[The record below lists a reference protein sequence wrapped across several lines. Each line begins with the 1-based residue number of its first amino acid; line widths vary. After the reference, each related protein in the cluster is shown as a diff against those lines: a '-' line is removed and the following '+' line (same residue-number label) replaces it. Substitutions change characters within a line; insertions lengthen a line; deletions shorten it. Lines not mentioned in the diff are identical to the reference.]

1 MLPLL
6 PSAMRTCL
14 IGFILP
20 INFELE
26 KPMPR
31 IYELDGIRPEIH
43 PEAYIAPGAVLIG
56 NIKVAKGASI
66 WFNAVLRG
74 DNEFIDI
81 QEGSSIQDG
90 AVLHTDIGFP
100 IIGEPGVTVGHN
112 VILHGCHLKR
122 GCLIG
127 MGASVLNGAVVG
139 EESLVGANALVGEGK
154 AFEPR
159 KLILGAPAKPVRD
172 LDENTL
178 ARMEGGARFYIEN
191 GARFA
196 GTLKRVDRD

>member
-1 MLPLL
+1 
-6 PSAMRTCL
+6 
-14 IGFILP
+14 
-20 INFELE
+20 
-26 KPMPR
+26 MPR

-56 NIKVAKGASI
+56 NIRVAKGASV

-81 QEGSSIQDG
+81 QANSSIQDG
-90 AVLHTDIGFP
+90 AVLHTDVGFP
-100 IIGEPGVTVGHN
+100 LIVEEGVTVGHN
-112 VILHGCHLKR
+112 VILHGCHLKK

-154 AFEPR
+154 SFAPR
-159 KLILGAPAKPVRD
+159 KLIVGAPAREVKD
-172 LDENTL
+172 LNDGAL
-178 ARMEGGARFYIEN
+178 ARMEGGAQFYVEN
-191 GARFA
+191 GLRFA
-196 GTLKRVDRD
+196 KTMKRVERD